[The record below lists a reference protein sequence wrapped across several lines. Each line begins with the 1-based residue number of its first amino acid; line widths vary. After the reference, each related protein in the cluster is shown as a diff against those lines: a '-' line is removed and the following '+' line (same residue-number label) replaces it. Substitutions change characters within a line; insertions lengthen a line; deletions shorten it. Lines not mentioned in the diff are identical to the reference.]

1 VRLFVAA
8 GELRLG
14 AGDGRG
20 AYVCAR
26 ESCVEKARRSRLLG
40 RSLRAR
46 PPLPDDLWA
55 RVRVVSEKHTS
66 C

>member
-1 VRLFVAA
+1 LFVAC

-26 ESCVEKARRSRLLG
+26 ESCVEKARRSRLLA

-46 PPLPDDLWA
+46 PSLPDDLWS
-55 RVRVVSEKHTS
+55 RVRLVSEKQSS